1 LAVLVTAMLLLTQ
14 PAHTFV
20 PTGERIARAIAEAN
34 AAAGRSSAL
43 LFRLTL
49 RIGDSDA
56 LATGELLSHP
66 SGLARLELK
75 GAKNLVER
83 HLLQG
88 TDHTASR
95 NGRPLAEPRAFL
107 PPLFFLQADTP
118 TSLRAA
124 LAAFGVYPD
133 QIALAPCGESD
144 CFVIGDPFRVPTRSG
159 SSADRGAAAGT
170 GEDRNRAPESS
181 GGTLD
186 GSDSDTLVTV
196 EAPPATVWVDSHSYR
211 IVKIELVDGVVV
223 ELGPVFVR
231 DQLEV
236 PSWITITEPERTA
249 VRFDFDSVTPV
260 SVPARAF
267 NEVWLLS
274 GESTPQGPPGS
285 PAP

>member
-1 LAVLVTAMLLLTQ
+1 VVAAALLLTQ

-49 RIGDSDA
+49 HIGDSDA

-88 TDHTASR
+88 TEHTASR
-95 NGRPLAEPRAFL
+95 NGGPLPEPRAFL
-107 PPLFFLQADTP
+107 PPLFFLQVDTP

-133 QIALAPCGESD
+133 HVALAPCGETD
-144 CFVIGDPFRVPTRSG
+144 CFVIGDPFRVPP
-159 SSADRGAAAGT
+159 SADSDAAIEAGKNPEP
-170 GEDRNRAPESS
+170 GPESA
-181 GGTLD
+181 GGEFD
-186 GSDSDTLVTV
+186 VRVESDTLVTV
-196 EAPPATVWVDSHSYR
+196 EAPPATIWVEIHSYR
-211 IVKIELVDGVVV
+211 IVKIELSDGVVV
-223 ELGPVFVR
+223 DLGPVFVR

-236 PSWITITEPERTA
+236 PSWITITEPERTP
-249 VRFDFDSVTPV
+249 VRFDFESVTPV

-267 NEVWLLS
+267 SEAWLIS
-274 GESTPQGPPGS
+274 GESAPQGPPGS
-285 PAP
+285 PTP